1 MRHRRSI
8 PKLGVKT
15 AHRKAMLSNMAT
27 SLLDN
32 GQIKTTVGR
41 AKALVPMVSQLI
53 TLARRGDVHARRQIA
68 AIIKNK
74 IVLKKLFD
82 NITVELKDKP
92 GGYARIVKA
101 GFRKGDGASMAIVQL
116 LIEKKE
122 KEAKKTKSDKKTA
135 KVAADK
141 KSAEKSK

>member
-1 MRHRRSI
+1 MRHRRTI
-8 PKLGVKT
+8 LKLGVKT

-27 SLLDN
+27 ALLDN

-53 TLARRGDVHARRQIA
+53 TLARRGDIHARRQVA
-68 AIIKNK
+68 SIIQNK
-74 IVLKKLFD
+74 LVLKKLFGD
-82 NITVELKDKP
+82 ITTELKERP

-116 LIEKKE
+116 LIEKKQ
-122 KEAKKTKSDKKTA
+122 KETKKDKSDKKTA
-135 KVAADK
+135 KATSDKKTADK
-141 KSAEKSK
+141 SK